1 MRWGVGGG
9 GEGDLPK
16 ETWEGSQYSA
26 EGREE
31 CDLDQGFGS
40 EDRKGLSGDFE
51 GMDKMWEV

>member
-1 MRWGVGGG
+1 MG

>member
-1 MRWGVGGG
+1 MGGRETCPG
-9 GEGDLPK
+9 RPGEGN
-16 ETWEGSQYSA
+16 QYSA

-51 GMDKMWEV
+51 GIDKMWEV